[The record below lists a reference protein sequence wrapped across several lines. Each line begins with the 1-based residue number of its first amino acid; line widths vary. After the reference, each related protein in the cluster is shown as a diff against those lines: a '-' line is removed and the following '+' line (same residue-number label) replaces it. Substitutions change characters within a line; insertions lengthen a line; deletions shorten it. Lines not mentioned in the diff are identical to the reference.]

1 MFKNKFNLLS
11 AISILC
17 SLGMTSAFASSNN
30 NLPPPSMDYI
40 AKQAYQACENSK
52 EGAGCMYIKDDTKFT
67 GTCQKHEGK
76 LHCRTIKD

>member
-1 MFKNKFNLLS
+1 MFKNKFIFLFT
-11 AISILC
+11 LC
-17 SLGMTSAFASSNN
+17 SLAMSSTFAANN
-30 NLPPPSMDYI
+30 PNNPPPPSMDNI
-40 AKQAYQACENSK
+40 ATQAYQACEASK